1 MLILASLG
9 SWLPFAIVG
18 LFIIFLSIIFTLR
31 YQQNRDRDC
40 LVTLVCSISLI
51 IALLTSSL
59 LPTDVI
65 LVSFMKNPNGTF
77 KEWTSNQTTRDHI
90 QKYVEVGYYVLYG
103 LVILMAFLVNP
114 FLFFYYEE
122 KEEQEETSKRVRS
135 AIKWTI
141 GFLIF
146 LIILI
151 ILGIFVPQLATLPT
165 DNSTSEWDHVKYLID
180 HFDSSI
186 DRGLLEFLLLTI
198 YTGYGS
204 IACPLSLIRGKRSAR
219 LQQTTIEE
227 QRSEIQNQIRILKT
241 RYPRHVPMPVRE
253 KRKLAELEQHDAV
266 LCRNEESIINV
277 RQSFCFKCRYIYRP
291 IQIILGILLFCF
303 ALLIFIS
310 LLLSNINKCINF
322 INFKQIFAQGNQ
334 TLPNPIDIVL
344 TWTGKFYPISY
355 IFLSG
360 LMIYIILTSLYGL
373 QQIGIWYFWIR
384 DERILF
390 HYNGHGVPRP
400 TANGEIW
407 VFNKNFTQYIPL
419 SLYDLQK
426 WMSSP
431 SIYVFDCS
439 HAGVVLNLFV
449 KFAEQIDKELEDAR
463 RNIAQTPFS
472 SSTPAHATG
481 PILPLLPTSSP
492 IHDILL
498 GACGE
503 NELLPM
509 NPELP
514 ADLFTSCLTT
524 PIRIALRWYVLQKN
538 ISRLNPN
545 IDQDMI
551 DKIPGTVTDRKSML
565 GELNWIFTAVTD
577 TIAWN
582 SLPKDTFQRLFRQD
596 LLVASLFRNFL
607 LAERIMR
614 SYGCHVCSR
623 PALPPMFE
631 HRLWNAWDMAL
642 DLCLKQLPSVLKQ
655 TESGIR
661 EPIYEPSSFFAD
673 QLTAFSVWLG
683 ENSLLTATLE
693 KEHLKQPEQLPIV
706 LQVLLSQSHRQRA
719 LDLLARFL
727 DIGTWAVHLALSV
740 GIFPYVLRL
749 LQATSDDLRPYLV
762 FIWAKILAVDRA
774 CQIDIIREKGHEYF
788 ISTLTD
794 VRSSNGVRALAAF
807 NLTCL
812 VDNYTKGQDE
822 LLPVMSRVLDILNTP
837 TPYFHETS
845 ALFLWSTLFLGQAWR
860 SNANACEKAVLIRA
874 PDTLQI
880 LLTTHDSPEVRAAC
894 AYALGTYLSS
904 STSGNE
910 LSERRSEQSKE
921 AATVLM
927 RSLHDGSPLV
937 RQEVLVALH
946 HFLNLFTQ
954 TTTTSG
960 TNITSNVNRTGS
972 LLYKTVFDKVTEA
985 IQTVASSDPS
995 HEMVQLAETI
1005 LTHLQQPVSTTF
1017 FQWCCSRFR
1026 VSNTITR
1033 DLGSGIAQQLGA
1045 SYSEDEDD
1053 CFARSGR
1060 YWRNY
1065 CIRSNPSRLADFQH
1079 MRETI
1084 FNSRI
1089 SSAAPLVLCLHPYEN
1104 YLAVANLHGN
1114 LNFYEFDGTPRSKS
1128 TLKVGSVGSTINTL
1142 DFINAHDRTLIC
1154 VGTDTSA
1161 IRIFDE
1167 STHRLISSWIAL
1179 YDQHNH
1185 FHSSP
1190 HHHRLTTNPTATTNT
1205 NISTSPA
1212 KFVVDWNQQLCRI
1225 YASSSDIDYISLWDV
1240 ERERCLYTMD
1250 TGTSGGVYCLISDSN
1265 GYCAAGLGDG
1275 TVRCFDTRSRENTIA
1290 IIPSPTSLNRHSPI
1304 IKLRSD
1310 MNDRLLS
1317 ISNMGQLRRWDIE
1330 TGISAELPVP
1340 QTSQHISAADVHLTG
1355 NVLAL
1360 ATSNA
1365 LQFKTCF
1372 GDLLFD
1378 IKNSKFAQVSCLS
1391 FHQYRQLLAVGFK
1404 DGSLSMF
1411 TGKTNSSTV

>member
-1 MLILASLG
+1 MCDTFYVTPASELEKLEDWKKPLAFQAAHHHENLNVPDSVEVEWRLRDRMKTVSVALVMCLHIGVDPPDVVKSNPCSKLECWIDPFSMTPRRALETIAAELQRQYERWQSKARYKSSLDPTQEDIKK
-9 SWLPFAIVG
+9 LCM
-18 LFIIFLSIIFTLR
+18 TLR
-31 YQQNRDRDC
+31 RN
-40 LVTLVCSISLI
+40 
-51 IALLTSSL
+51 
-59 LPTDVI
+59 
-65 LVSFMKNPNGTF
+65 
-77 KEWTSNQTTRDHI
+77 
-90 QKYVEVGYYVLYG
+90 
-103 LVILMAFLVNP
+103 
-114 FLFFYYEE
+114 
-122 KEEQEETSKRVRS
+122 
-135 AIKWTI
+135 
-141 GFLIF
+141 
-146 LIILI
+146 
-151 ILGIFVPQLATLPT
+151 
-165 DNSTSEWDHVKYLID
+165 
-180 HFDSSI
+180 
-186 DRGLLEFLLLTI
+186 
-198 YTGYGS
+198 
-204 IACPLSLIRGKRSAR
+204 AR
-219 LQQTTIEE
+219 E
-227 QRSEIQNQIRILKT
+227 
-241 RYPRHVPMPVRE
+241 
-253 KRKLAELEQHDAV
+253 
-266 LCRNEESIINV
+266 
-277 RQSFCFKCRYIYRP
+277 
-291 IQIILGILLFCF
+291 
-303 ALLIFIS
+303 
-310 LLLSNINKCINF
+310 
-322 INFKQIFAQGNQ
+322 
-334 TLPNPIDIVL
+334 
-344 TWTGKFYPISY
+344 
-355 IFLSG
+355 
-360 LMIYIILTSLYGL
+360 
-373 QQIGIWYFWIR
+373 
-384 DERILF
+384 ERILF

-449 KFAEQIDKELEDAR
+449 KFAEQIDKELEEAR
-463 RNIAQTPFS
+463 RNIVQ
-472 SSTPAHATG
+472 STFPTSTSTHTTSQIA
-481 PILPLLPTSSP
+481 PLLPTSSP

-498 GACGE
+498 GACSE

-538 ISRLNPN
+538 ISRLNPH
-545 IDQDMI
+545 IDQEMI

-631 HRLWNAWDMAL
+631 HRLWL
-642 DLCLKQLPSVLKQ
+642 
-655 TESGIR
+655 
-661 EPIYEPSSFFAD
+661 
-673 QLTAFSVWLG
+673 
-683 ENSLLTATLE
+683 
-693 KEHLKQPEQLPIV
+693 
-706 LQVLLSQSHRQRA
+706 VLLSQSHRQRA

-740 GIFPYVLRL
+740 GIFPSVFRL

-794 VRSSNGVRALAAF
+794 IRSSNGVRALAAF

-822 LLPVMSRVLDILNTP
+822 LLPIMPRVLDIFNTP
-837 TPYFHETS
+837 TTYYHETS
-845 ALFLWSTLFLGQAWR
+845 ALFLWSTLFLGQAWHL
-860 SNANACEKAVLIRA
+860 NAHVCDKAVLFRA
-874 PDTLQI
+874 PDTLQS

-904 STSGNE
+904 STSVNE
-910 LSERRSEQSKE
+910 LSDLRIEKSKE
-921 AATVLM
+921 AATVLI
-927 RSLHDGSPLV
+927 RCLHDGSPLV

-946 HFLNLFTQ
+946 HFLNLLPQ
-954 TTTTSG
+954 TTPVG
-960 TNITSNVNRTGS
+960 AINIANSVNRTGS
-972 LLYKTVFDKVTEA
+972 SLCKTVFDKVTEA
-985 IQTVASSDPS
+985 IQNVASSDPS

-1005 LTHLQQPVSTTF
+1005 LQHLQKSVSTKF

-1033 DLGSGIAQQLGA
+1033 DLGSGIAQQHGA

-1060 YWRNY
+1060 YWRNH
-1065 CIRSNPSRLADFQH
+1065 CIRSNPSPLADFQH

-1084 FNSRI
+1084 FNNRI
-1089 SSAAPLVLCLHPYEN
+1089 SNAAPLVLRLHPYEN
-1104 YLAVANLHGN
+1104 YLTVANSHGN
-1114 LNFYEFDGTPRSKS
+1114 LNFYDFDGTPRSNS
-1128 TLKVGSVGSTINTL
+1128 TLKVGSIGSTINTL
-1142 DFINAHDRTLIC
+1142 DYINAHDRTLIC

-1179 YDQHNH
+1179 YDQHTH
-1185 FHSSP
+1185 GHPS
-1190 HHHRLTTNPTATTNT
+1190 HHHRSTTNPPATPNT
-1205 NISTSPA
+1205 NISVSQA
-1212 KFVVDWNQQLCRI
+1212 KFVIDWNQQLCRI
-1225 YASSSDIDYISLWDV
+1225 YASSSNIDYISLWDV

-1250 TGTSGGVYCLISDSN
+1250 TGPSGGIYCLISDSN
-1265 GYCAAGLGDG
+1265 GYCAAGMGDG
-1275 TVRCFDTRSRENTIA
+1275 TVRCFDTRSRDNAIA
-1290 IIPSPTSLNRHSPI
+1290 IMPSPTQLNRHSPI
-1304 IKLRSD
+1304 VTLKAD
-1310 MNDRLLS
+1310 THDGLLS
-1317 ISNMGQLRRWDIE
+1317 ISNMGQLRRWNLR

-1340 QTSQHISAADVHLTG
+1340 QTSQHISAADIHSTG
-1355 NVLAL
+1355 NVVTL

-1391 FHQYRQLLAVGFK
+1391 FHQYRQLLGVGFK
-1404 DGSLSMF
+1404 DGSLSIF
-1411 TGKTNSSTV
+1411 TGKTNSSAV

>member
-1 MLILASLG
+1 MSDTFYVTPANEIEKLEDWKYPLAFQAAHHHENLNVSETVEVEWRLRDRMKTVSVALVMCLHIGVDPPDVVKANPCSKLECWIDPFSMTPRRALESIAAELQRQYERWQSKARYKSSLDPTQDDIKK
-9 SWLPFAIVG
+9 LCM
-18 LFIIFLSIIFTLR
+18 TLR
-31 YQQNRDRDC
+31 RN
-40 LVTLVCSISLI
+40 
-51 IALLTSSL
+51 
-59 LPTDVI
+59 
-65 LVSFMKNPNGTF
+65 
-77 KEWTSNQTTRDHI
+77 
-90 QKYVEVGYYVLYG
+90 
-103 LVILMAFLVNP
+103 
-114 FLFFYYEE
+114 
-122 KEEQEETSKRVRS
+122 
-135 AIKWTI
+135 
-141 GFLIF
+141 
-146 LIILI
+146 
-151 ILGIFVPQLATLPT
+151 
-165 DNSTSEWDHVKYLID
+165 
-180 HFDSSI
+180 
-186 DRGLLEFLLLTI
+186 
-198 YTGYGS
+198 
-204 IACPLSLIRGKRSAR
+204 AR
-219 LQQTTIEE
+219 E
-227 QRSEIQNQIRILKT
+227 
-241 RYPRHVPMPVRE
+241 
-253 KRKLAELEQHDAV
+253 
-266 LCRNEESIINV
+266 
-277 RQSFCFKCRYIYRP
+277 
-291 IQIILGILLFCF
+291 
-303 ALLIFIS
+303 
-310 LLLSNINKCINF
+310 
-322 INFKQIFAQGNQ
+322 
-334 TLPNPIDIVL
+334 
-344 TWTGKFYPISY
+344 
-355 IFLSG
+355 
-360 LMIYIILTSLYGL
+360 
-373 QQIGIWYFWIR
+373 
-384 DERILF
+384 ERILF

-431 SIYVFDCS
+431 SIFVFDCS

-463 RNIAQTPFS
+463 KNLAQVS
-472 SSTPAHATG
+472 SISSTSTHPASQTM
-481 PILPLLPTSSP
+481 PSLPTSSP
-492 IHDILL
+492 IQDILL

-509 NPELP
+509 NAELP

-524 PIRIALRWYVLQKN
+524 PIKIALRWYVLQKN

-642 DLCLKQLPSVLKQ
+642 DLCLKQLPSVLRQ
-655 TESGIR
+655 TDSGVR
-661 EPIYEPSSFFAD
+661 EPVYEPSSFFAD

-683 ENSLLTATLE
+683 ENSLLTTTLE
-693 KEHLKQPEQLPIV
+693 REHLKQPEQLPIV

-794 VRSSNGVRALAAF
+794 ARSSNGVRALAAF

-812 VDNYTKGQDE
+812 VDNYTRGQDE
-822 LLPVMSRVLDILNTP
+822 LLSVMPRVLDILNTP
-837 TPYFHETS
+837 TTFLYETS
-845 ALFLWSTLFLGQAWR
+845 ALFLWCTLFLGQAWR
-860 SNANACEKAVLIRA
+860 LNGNACEKAVLIRA
-874 PDTLQI
+874 PDTLQT
-880 LLTTHDSPEVRAAC
+880 LLATHDSPEVRAAC

-904 STSGNE
+904 SASDNE
-910 LSERRSEQSKE
+910 LSERRTEQSKE
-921 AATVLM
+921 VATVLV
-927 RSLHDGSPLV
+927 RSLNDGSPLV

-946 HFLNLFTQ
+946 HFLILFAQ
-954 TTTTSG
+954 TPTSG
-960 TNITSNVNRTGS
+960 TNVASNPNRAGN
-972 LLYKTVFDKVTEA
+972 LLNKTVFYKVTEA

-995 HEMVQLAETI
+995 HEMVQLTEAVLTRSLET
-1005 LTHLQQPVSTTF
+1005 LNTTF

-1026 VSNTITR
+1026 ESNTIVR
-1033 DLGSGIAQQLGA
+1033 DLGSGIAQQCGA
-1045 SYSEDEDD
+1045 LYSEDEHD

-1060 YWRNY
+1060 YWRNH
-1065 CIRSNPSRLADFQH
+1065 CIRTNPSRLADFQH
-1079 MRETI
+1079 MRETM
-1084 FNSRI
+1084 FNSRVSNAI
-1089 SSAAPLVLCLHPYEN
+1089 PLVLRLHPYED
-1104 YLAVANLHGN
+1104 YLAVANSNGN
-1114 LNFYEFDGTPRSKS
+1114 LNFYEFDGTPCSKA
-1128 TLKVGSVGSTINTL
+1128 TLKVGAVGSIIDTL

-1154 VGTDTSA
+1154 VGTDTGA

-1167 STHRLISSWIAL
+1167 STQRLISSWIAL
-1179 YDQHNH
+1179 YDHQTQLHP
-1185 FHSSP
+1185 S
-1190 HHHRLTTNPTATTNT
+1190 HHRSAAKPTANT
-1205 NISTSPA
+1205 SISTAPV
-1212 KFVVDWNQQLCRI
+1212 KFSVDWNQQLCRI
-1225 YASSSDIDYISLWDV
+1225 HASSSNIDYVALWDV

-1250 TGTSGGVYCLISDSN
+1250 AGTSGGVHCLLSDSN
-1265 GYCAAGLGDG
+1265 GYCAAGMGDG
-1275 TVRCFDTRSRENTIA
+1275 TVRCFDTRSRESA
-1290 IIPSPTSLNRHSPI
+1290 VHIIPSPTALNRHSSI
-1304 IKLRSD
+1304 VTLKFD
-1310 MNDRLLS
+1310 GNDRLIS
-1317 ISNMGQLRRWDIE
+1317 ISNMGQLRRWEIR
-1330 TGISAELPVP
+1330 TGTSTELAVP
-1340 QTSQHISAADVHLTG
+1340 QTSQHISSADVHSTG

-1360 ATSNA
+1360 TTANA
-1365 LQFKTCF
+1365 LQLKTCY

-1378 IKNSKFAQVSCLS
+1378 IKHSKFSQVSCLS

-1411 TGKTNSSTV
+1411 TGKTNSSSL

>member
-1 MLILASLG
+1 MTAYRLYNNHPSQLFQSFTNSFTSSSIHSSLTVEHNPTLDSMITDTFYVTPVSELEKLEDWNKPLAFQAAHHHENLNVPDSTEVEWRLRDRMKTVSVALVMCLHIGVDPPDVAKSNPCSKLECWIDPFSMTPRRALENIASELQRQYERWQSKARYKSSLDPTQDDIKK
-9 SWLPFAIVG
+9 LCV
-18 LFIIFLSIIFTLR
+18 TLR
-31 YQQNRDRDC
+31 R
-40 LVTLVCSISLI
+40 
-51 IALLTSSL
+51 
-59 LPTDVI
+59 
-65 LVSFMKNPNGTF
+65 
-77 KEWTSNQTTRDHI
+77 
-90 QKYVEVGYYVLYG
+90 
-103 LVILMAFLVNP
+103 
-114 FLFFYYEE
+114 
-122 KEEQEETSKRVRS
+122 
-135 AIKWTI
+135 
-141 GFLIF
+141 
-146 LIILI
+146 
-151 ILGIFVPQLATLPT
+151 
-165 DNSTSEWDHVKYLID
+165 NS
-180 HFDSSI
+180 
-186 DRGLLEFLLLTI
+186 
-198 YTGYGS
+198 
-204 IACPLSLIRGKRSAR
+204 
-219 LQQTTIEE
+219 
-227 QRSEIQNQIRILKT
+227 
-241 RYPRHVPMPVRE
+241 
-253 KRKLAELEQHDAV
+253 
-266 LCRNEESIINV
+266 
-277 RQSFCFKCRYIYRP
+277 
-291 IQIILGILLFCF
+291 
-303 ALLIFIS
+303 
-310 LLLSNINKCINF
+310 
-322 INFKQIFAQGNQ
+322 
-334 TLPNPIDIVL
+334 
-344 TWTGKFYPISY
+344 
-355 IFLSG
+355 
-360 LMIYIILTSLYGL
+360 
-373 QQIGIWYFWIR
+373 R

-400 TANGEIW
+400 TSNGEIW

-426 WMSSP
+426 WISSP

-449 KFAEQIDKELEDAR
+449 KFAEQINNEPEEGR
-463 RNIAQTPFS
+463 RNVLQTALPS
-472 SSTPAHATG
+472 IPGHLTPQI
-481 PILPLLPTSSP
+481 PPLLTAPSP
-492 IHDILL
+492 LHDILL
-498 GACGE
+498 GACSE

-524 PIRIALRWYVLQKN
+524 PIKIALRWYVLQKD

-582 SLPKDTFQRLFRQD
+582 SLPKEIFQRLFRQD

-631 HRLWNAWDMAL
+631 HRLWHAWDMAL

-661 EPIYEPSSFFAD
+661 EPTYEPSSFFAD
-673 QLTAFSVWLG
+673 QLTAFSVWLS
-683 ENSLLTATLE
+683 ENSLLTTTVE
-693 KEHLKQPEQLPIV
+693 RENLKQPEQLPIV

-774 CQIDIIREKGHEYF
+774 CQTDIIREKGHEYF

-812 VDNYTKGQDE
+812 VDNYTKGQEE
-822 LLPVMSRVLDILNTP
+822 LSQVMPRVVDILNTS
-837 TPYFHETS
+837 TTHFRETS

-860 SNANACEKAVLIRA
+860 SNANACEKAVLSRA
-874 PDTLQI
+874 PDTLQT
-880 LLTTHDSPEVRAAC
+880 LLLTHDSPEVRAAC

-921 AATVLM
+921 AAMILI

-937 RQEVLVALH
+937 RQEVLIALR
-946 HFLNLFTQ
+946 HFLILFTQ
-954 TTTTSG
+954 STTSG
-960 TNITSNVNRTGS
+960 TTVTSNINRANVNS
-972 LLYKTVFDKVTEA
+972 LYKTVFDKVTEA
-985 IQTVASSDPS
+985 IQTVVASDPC

-1005 LTHLQQPVSTTF
+1005 ITDLQKSIQTKF

-1033 DLGSGIAQQLGA
+1033 DLGSGISQQRGA
-1045 SYSEDEDD
+1045 FTNEDDEDY
-1053 CFARSGR
+1053 FARSGR
-1060 YWRNY
+1060 YWHNH
-1065 CIRSNPSRLADFQH
+1065 CIRANPSRLADFQH
-1079 MRETI
+1079 MRETV
-1084 FNSRI
+1084 FPNRI
-1089 SSAAPLVLCLHPYEN
+1089 SNSTPLVLRLHPYED
-1104 YLAVANLHGN
+1104 YLTVANSHGN
-1114 LNFYEFDGTPRSKS
+1114 LNFYEVDGTPRSRP
-1128 TLKVGSVGSTINTL
+1128 TLKIGSVGSTINTL
-1142 DFINAHDRTLIC
+1142 DYINAHHRTLIC
-1154 VGTDTSA
+1154 VGTDNSA

-1167 STHRLISSWIAL
+1167 STHRLLSSWIAL
-1179 YDQHNH
+1179 YDEHNH
-1185 FHSSP
+1185 AHAS
-1190 HHHRLTTNPTATTNT
+1190 HHHRSTPNLSNPASPS
-1205 NISTSPA
+1205 STPPT
-1212 KFVVDWNQQLCRI
+1212 KFVLDWNQDLCRI
-1225 YASSSDIDYISLWDV
+1225 YASSTDINYISLWDV

-1250 TGTSGGVYCLISDSN
+1250 TNSSSGIFCLISDSN
-1265 GYCAAGLGDG
+1265 GFCAAGMGDG
-1275 TVRCFDTRSRENTIA
+1275 TVHCFDARSREAPILIIPPSTPLKPHSA
-1290 IIPSPTSLNRHSPI
+1290 IISLN
-1304 IKLRSD
+1304 
-1310 MNDRLLS
+1310 MNTNDRLLS
-1317 ISNMGQLRRWDIE
+1317 ISNLGQLRRWEIE
-1330 TGISAELPVP
+1330 TGASAELLAP
-1340 QTSQHISAADVHLTG
+1340 QTSQNVLAADVHSTG

-1360 ATSNA
+1360 ATTNA

-1378 IKNSKFAQVSCLS
+1378 IKHSKFAQVSSLS
-1391 FHQYRQLLAVGFK
+1391 FHQYRQLLAVGFN

-1411 TGKTNSSTV
+1411 TGKTNSANV

>member
-1 MLILASLG
+1 M
-9 SWLPFAIVG
+9 
-18 LFIIFLSIIFTLR
+18 
-31 YQQNRDRDC
+31 
-40 LVTLVCSISLI
+40 
-51 IALLTSSL
+51 LTSRLQNSRSSQS
-59 LPTDVI
+59 
-65 LVSFMKNPNGTF
+65 LVS
-77 KEWTSNQTTRDHI
+77 S
-90 QKYVEVGYYVLYG
+90 
-103 LVILMAFLVNP
+103 
-114 FLFFYYEE
+114 
-122 KEEQEETSKRVRS
+122 
-135 AIKWTI
+135 
-141 GFLIF
+141 
-146 LIILI
+146 
-151 ILGIFVPQLATLPT
+151 
-165 DNSTSEWDHVKYLID
+165 
-180 HFDSSI
+180 
-186 DRGLLEFLLLTI
+186 
-198 YTGYGS
+198 
-204 IACPLSLIRGKRSAR
+204 
-219 LQQTTIEE
+219 
-227 QRSEIQNQIRILKT
+227 
-241 RYPRHVPMPVRE
+241 
-253 KRKLAELEQHDAV
+253 
-266 LCRNEESIINV
+266 
-277 RQSFCFKCRYIYRP
+277 
-291 IQIILGILLFCF
+291 
-303 ALLIFIS
+303 
-310 LLLSNINKCINF
+310 
-322 INFKQIFAQGNQ
+322 
-334 TLPNPIDIVL
+334 
-344 TWTGKFYPISY
+344 
-355 IFLSG
+355 
-360 LMIYIILTSLYGL
+360 LTSLTNTITNSLTNFSLNTESNPHTLDLNMSDTFYVTPINELEKLDDWKKPLAFQAAHHHENLNVSDAIEVEWRLRDRMKTVSVALVMCLHIGVDPPDLTKSNPCSKLECWIDPFALSPKRALETIAAEL
-373 QQIGIWYFWIR
+373 QRQYERWQSKARYKSSLDPTQDDIKKLCMTLR
-384 DERILF
+384 RNAREERILF

-449 KFAEQIDKELEDAR
+449 KFAEQIDREIEDAR
-463 RNIAQTPFS
+463 TNLSRSPQLASVPGHSASQLI
-472 SSTPAHATG
+472 
-481 PILPLLPTSSP
+481 PLLPSSSP
-492 IHDILL
+492 LQDILV

-524 PIRIALRWYVLQKN
+524 PIKIALRWYVLQKN
-538 ISRLNPN
+538 ISRLNPSIN
-545 IDQDMI
+545 QDMI

-582 SLPKDTFQRLFRQD
+582 SLPKDIFQRLFRQD

-655 TESGIR
+655 TESGVR
-661 EPIYEPSSFFAD
+661 EPAYEPSSFFAD

-683 ENSLLTATLE
+683 ENSLLTSATE
-693 KEHLKQPEQLPIV
+693 RENLKQPEQLPIV

-788 ISTLTD
+788 ISILTD
-794 VRSSNGVRALAAF
+794 SRSLMGVRALAAF

-822 LLPVMSRVLDILNTP
+822 LVSVMSRVVDILNTP
-837 TPYFHETS
+837 QTSLRENS
-845 ALFLWSTLFLGQAWR
+845 ALFLWATLFLGQVWR
-860 SNANACEKAVLIRA
+860 GNANACEKAVLIRA
-874 PDTLQI
+874 PDTLQT

-894 AYALGTYLSS
+894 AYALGTYLLSS
-904 STSGNE
+904 SSGTE

-921 AATVLM
+921 AATVLT
-927 RSLHDGSPLV
+927 RCLHDGSPLV

-946 HFLNLFTQ
+946 HFLTLFTQ
-954 TTTTSG
+954 STNPNNANRTSG
-960 TNITSNVNRTGS
+960 I
-972 LLYKTVFDKVTEA
+972 LYKTVFDKVNEA
-985 IQTVASSDPS
+985 IRTVAASDPS

-1005 LTHLQQPVSTTF
+1005 LTDLQQPVGTKF

-1026 VSNTITR
+1026 ISNTISR
-1033 DLGSGIAQQLGA
+1033 DIGSGISQQHGA
-1045 SYSEDEDD
+1045 FYSDDEND

-1060 YWRNY
+1060 YWRNH

-1079 MRETI
+1079 MRETV
-1084 FNSRI
+1084 FSNRTTNAS
-1089 SSAAPLVLCLHPYEN
+1089 PLVVQLHPYEN
-1104 YLAVANLHGN
+1104 YLTVANSHSN
-1114 LNFYEFDGTPRSKS
+1114 LVFYELDGQLRSKS
-1128 TLKVGSVGSTINTL
+1128 VLKVGSIGSTINTL
-1142 DFINAHDRTLIC
+1142 DYINAHDRTLIC
-1154 VGTDTSA
+1154 VGTDNNA
-1161 IRIFDE
+1161 IRIYDAA
-1167 STHRLISSWIAL
+1167 SHRLVSSWIAL
-1179 YDQHNH
+1179 DDEYI
-1185 FHSSP
+1185 HS
-1190 HHHRLTTNPTATTNT
+1190 HHRSATNPSSLSTTSSV
-1205 NISTSPA
+1205 STLKTPR
-1212 KFVVDWNQQLCRI
+1212 KFVVNWNQKLCRI
-1225 YASSSDIDYISLWDV
+1225 YTSSTDLDYIALWDV
-1240 ERERCLYTMD
+1240 EHERCLYTMD
-1250 TGTSGGVYCLISDSN
+1250 AGISGGVFCLTSDIH
-1265 GYCAAGLGDG
+1265 GLCAAGMGDG
-1275 TVRCFDTRSRENTIA
+1275 TVRCFDTRSKESAIA
-1290 IIPSPTSLNRHSPI
+1290 IIPPSSPLNRHSPI
-1304 IKLRSD
+1304 ITLKAD
-1310 MNDRLLS
+1310 TNDRLLS
-1317 ISNMGQLRRWDIE
+1317 ISNLGQLRRWDIE
-1330 TGISAELPVP
+1330 SGTSAELSGP
-1340 QTSQHISAADVHLTG
+1340 TASQNVLAADIHSTG

-1378 IKNSKFAQVSCLS
+1378 IKQSKFAQVSCLS
-1391 FHQYRQLLAVGFK
+1391 FHQYRQLLAVGFN

>member
-1 MLILASLG
+1 MNDTFYVTPVSELEKLEDWNNPLAFQAAHHHENLNVSDTVEVEWRLRDRMKTVSVALVMCLHIG
-9 SWLPFAIVG
+9 VDPPDVAKINPCSKLECWIDPFAMTPRRA
-18 LFIIFLSIIFTLR
+18 LESIAAELQRQYERWQSKARYKSSLDPTQEDIKKLCMTLR
-31 YQQNRDRDC
+31 RN
-40 LVTLVCSISLI
+40 
-51 IALLTSSL
+51 
-59 LPTDVI
+59 
-65 LVSFMKNPNGTF
+65 
-77 KEWTSNQTTRDHI
+77 
-90 QKYVEVGYYVLYG
+90 
-103 LVILMAFLVNP
+103 
-114 FLFFYYEE
+114 
-122 KEEQEETSKRVRS
+122 
-135 AIKWTI
+135 
-141 GFLIF
+141 
-146 LIILI
+146 
-151 ILGIFVPQLATLPT
+151 
-165 DNSTSEWDHVKYLID
+165 
-180 HFDSSI
+180 
-186 DRGLLEFLLLTI
+186 
-198 YTGYGS
+198 
-204 IACPLSLIRGKRSAR
+204 AR
-219 LQQTTIEE
+219 E
-227 QRSEIQNQIRILKT
+227 
-241 RYPRHVPMPVRE
+241 
-253 KRKLAELEQHDAV
+253 
-266 LCRNEESIINV
+266 
-277 RQSFCFKCRYIYRP
+277 
-291 IQIILGILLFCF
+291 
-303 ALLIFIS
+303 
-310 LLLSNINKCINF
+310 
-322 INFKQIFAQGNQ
+322 
-334 TLPNPIDIVL
+334 
-344 TWTGKFYPISY
+344 
-355 IFLSG
+355 
-360 LMIYIILTSLYGL
+360 
-373 QQIGIWYFWIR
+373 
-384 DERILF
+384 ERILF

-431 SIYVFDCS
+431 SIFVFDCS
-439 HAGVVLNLFV
+439 HAAVILNLFV
-449 KFAEQIDKELEDAR
+449 KFADQIDKELEETR
-463 RNIAQTPFS
+463 RNLAQNF
-472 SSTPAHATG
+472 
-481 PILPLLPTSSP
+481 LPTLTHTPTQMTPQLPASSP
-492 IHDILL
+492 LHDILL

-524 PIRIALRWYVLQKN
+524 PIKIALRWYVLQKN

-582 SLPKDTFQRLFRQD
+582 SLPKDIFQRLFRQD

-661 EPIYEPSSFFAD
+661 EPVYEPSSFFAD
-673 QLTAFSVWLG
+673 QLTAFSVWLS
-683 ENSLLTATLE
+683 ENSLLTSTIE
-693 KEHLKQPEQLPIV
+693 RENLKQPEQLPIV

-822 LLPVMSRVLDILNTP
+822 LLQVVPRVVDILNTP
-837 TPYFHETS
+837 VTYFRETS

-860 SNANACEKAVLIRA
+860 SNSHACEKAVLSSA
-874 PDTLQI
+874 PETLQT
-880 LLTTHDSPEVRAAC
+880 LLATHDSPEVRAAC
-894 AYALGTYLSS
+894 AYALGTFLSA
-904 STSGNE
+904 STSGVE
-910 LSERRSEQSKE
+910 LSERRSDQSRT
-921 AATVLM
+921 ATTYLIK
-927 RSLHDGSPLV
+927 SLHDGSPLV

-946 HFLNLFTQ
+946 HFLTLFTHTNPNPNP
-954 TTTTSG
+954 TTA
-960 TNITSNVNRTGS
+960 TNNVNRPVGPT
-972 LLYKTVFDKVTEA
+972 YITVSDRVNEA
-985 IQTVASSDPS
+985 IRTVAACDPS
-995 HEMVQLAETI
+995 YEMVQIAESIITDP
-1005 LTHLQQPVSTTF
+1005 QKPVQTKF

-1033 DLGSGIAQQLGA
+1033 DLGSGISPQIRGA
-1045 SYSEDEDD
+1045 FYNEDEDD

-1060 YWRNY
+1060 YWRNH

-1084 FNSRI
+1084 FNNRI
-1089 SSAAPLVLCLHPYEN
+1089 SAATPLALRLHPYEN
-1104 YLAVANLHGN
+1104 YLTVANSNGN
-1114 LNFYEFDGTPRSKS
+1114 LNFYELDGTPRSKS

-1142 DFINAHDRTLIC
+1142 DYINAHDRTLIC
-1154 VGTDTSA
+1154 IGTDNHA

-1167 STHRLISSWIAL
+1167 STQRLLSSWIAL
-1179 YDQHNH
+1179 YDEHNPLH
-1185 FHSSP
+1185 TTTTTTHHQRSPSNVSSASSS
-1190 HHHRLTTNPTATTNT
+1190 TTSTTV
-1205 NISTSPA
+1205 STTPS
-1212 KFVVDWNQQLCRI
+1212 KFVVDWNQHLCRI
-1225 YASSSDIDYISLWDV
+1225 YASSTDMNIVALWDV

-1250 TGTSGGVYCLISDSN
+1250 TNASSGVYCLISDSN
-1265 GYCAAGLGDG
+1265 GFCAAGMGDG
-1275 TVRCFDTRSRENTIA
+1275 TVNCFDTRSRDSPVL
-1290 IIPSPTSLNRHSPI
+1290 IIPPTTPINRHSAI
-1304 IKLRSD
+1304 ISLNVNT
-1310 MNDRLLS
+1310 NDRLLS

-1330 TGISAELPVP
+1330 SGVSAELSVP
-1340 QTSQHISAADVHLTG
+1340 QTSQNVLAADVHSTG

-1360 ATSNA
+1360 ATPNA

-1378 IKNSKFAQVSCLS
+1378 IKHSKFAQVSCLS
-1391 FHQYRQLLAVGFK
+1391 FHQYRQLLAVGFN
-1404 DGSLSMF
+1404 DGSISMF
-1411 TGKTNSSTV
+1411 TGKTNSSSL